1 MSMSSAAR
9 RHLVPL
15 RLLRLLTFVL
25 LLQLSHGFDAFG
37 AALEVDDSRIQSST
51 TRRQARCSRRT
62 SKASQAGAEESP
74 DKGGD
79 PEKFKKI
86 NEAYAVLSDEQKRAA
101 YDRMGKA
108 AVDGSCPAA

>member
-37 AALEVDDSRIQSST
+37 AGAEVDDSRIQSST
-51 TRRQARCSRRT
+51 TRSTWRPIAARRT
-62 SKASQAGAEESP
+62 SKRHTAS
-74 DKGGD
+74 
-79 PEKFKKI
+79 
-86 NEAYAVLSDEQKRAA
+86 R
-101 YDRMGKA
+101 R
-108 AVDGSCPAA
+108 